1 MRLKLRINR
10 IRLSLTGVSLIGLL
24 MFSFTAIS
32 LKPASAQ
39 DSQTTP
45 DLQQL
50 NNKLEQ
56 LEKEL
61 EEVKSQM
68 RAAAAQQNPSN
79 VQTAPQ
85 DQGEAR
91 KPSAEAAPVVSIPSM
106 APVAPPPTGSVP
118 MEGEITEKKDSVD
131 FYGFVMLDSGYDF
144 GQVDPAWFDV
154 VRPTKLPSFAN
165 EFAPSGNVYAS
176 VRQTR
181 FGVKS
186 STPTKFGDLNT
197 IFEFELFGTGVDAG
211 QTTFRLRHAYGEL
224 GQFGAGQTWSPFMD
238 IGVFPNT
245 LEYWGPNGMVFFR
258 NVQIRWMPIRSKRG
272 GVTIALER
280 PGASGDQG
288 VYADRIELSN
298 IRPRFNFPDLSGNA
312 RIDRDWGYV
321 QMAGIVRKIGWV
333 DTSGNPINL
342 GGSAVGW
349 GLNLTSNLNLSK
361 KNVAKL
367 AFAYGAG
374 IENYMNDAP
383 VDVGIENN
391 PPGSRLPVKAVALP
405 VLGLVSF
412 LDHTWNEHFTSSVG
426 YSMLN
431 IENSSAQL
439 PSDFHQG
446 HYAIGNLLYHPI
458 PRVTMGGEFQFGRR
472 VNFSDGF
479 NVNDYRMQFS
489 FKFDWDKS
497 FKSPTL

>member
-1 MRLKLRINR
+1 MRSKLRANWIAVGPTALLLFT
-10 IRLSLTGVSLIGLL
+10 LSAVSIQ
-24 MFSFTAIS
+24 
-32 LKPASAQ
+32 PARAQTQ
-39 DSQTTP
+39 DSQTP
-45 DLQQL
+45 DLQEL
-50 NNKLEQ
+50 NKKLEQ

-61 EEVKSQM
+61 EEVKGQM
-68 RAAAAQQNPSN
+68 RAATAAQKPS
-79 VQTAPQ
+79 TAPQ
-85 DQGEAR
+85 N
-91 KPSAEAAPVVSIPSM
+91 PAEAKKAAAQPEPMVAVPSE
-106 APVAPPPTGSVP
+106 AIIAQPQAGTVP
-118 MEGEITEKKDSVD
+118 MEGEITEPKGSVS
-131 FYGFVMLDSGYDF
+131 FYGFAMLDSGYDF
-144 GQVDPAWFDV
+144 AQVNPNWFDV
-154 VRPTKLPSFAN
+154 VRPTQLPSFPN
-165 EFAPSGNVYAS
+165 QYAPSGNVYAG

-186 STPTKFGDLNT
+186 STPTKYGDLNT

-224 GQFGAGQTWSPFMD
+224 GQFGGGQTWSPFMD
-238 IGVFPNT
+238 IDVFPNT
-245 LEYWGPNGMVFFR
+245 VEYWGPNGMVFFR
-258 NVQIRWMPIRSKRG
+258 NVQLRWMPVRSKRG
-272 GVTIALER
+272 SVTIALER

-288 VYADRIELSN
+288 VYADRIEPAN
-298 IRPRFNFPDLSGNA
+298 IHPRFNFPDLSGNA
-312 RIDRDWGYV
+312 RIVRDWGYV

-342 GGSAVGW
+342 GGSVVGW

-383 VDVGIENN
+383 VDVSIENN

-489 FKFDWDKS
+489 FKFDWDKM
-497 FKSPTL
+497 FKTSGL

>member
-1 MRLKLRINR
+1 MRSKLRISW
-10 IRLSLTGVSLIGLL
+10 ITVSTALLLFALSAVWVQ
-24 MFSFTAIS
+24 
-32 LKPASAQ
+32 PARAQSQ
-39 DSQTTP
+39 DSKTP

-50 NNKLEQ
+50 NKKLEQ
-56 LEKEL
+56 LEREL

-68 RAAAAQQNPSN
+68 RAATAAQNPSP
-79 VQTAPQ
+79 AP
-85 DQGEAR
+85 
-91 KPSAEAAPVVSIPSM
+91 AEAKKTAVQAEPIVAVPSE
-106 APVAPPPTGSVP
+106 AVVAPPQAGTVP
-118 MEGEITEKKDSVD
+118 LEGEITEQKGSVNL
-131 FYGFVMLDSGYDF
+131 YGFLMLDSGYDF
-144 GQVDPAWFDV
+144 RQVDPNWYDV
-154 VRPTKLPSFAN
+154 VRPTKLPSFPN
-165 EFAPSGNVYAS
+165 QFAPSGNVYAG
-176 VRQTR
+176 VRQSR

-224 GQFGAGQTWSPFMD
+224 GQFGGGQTWSPFMD
-238 IGVFPNT
+238 IDVFPNT

-258 NVQIRWMPIRSKRG
+258 NVQMRWMPIRSKRG
-272 GVTIALER
+272 SVTIALER

-288 VYADRIELSN
+288 IYADRIELAN

-312 RIDRDWGYV
+312 RIVRNWGYV
-321 QMAGIVRKIGWV
+321 QMAGIVRKIGWI
-333 DTSGNPINL
+333 DTSGNAVNL
-342 GGSAVGW
+342 GGSVVGW
-349 GLNLTSNLNLSK
+349 GLNFTSNLNLSK
-361 KNVAKL
+361 NNVAKL

-374 IENYMNDAP
+374 VENYMNDAP
-383 VDVGIENN
+383 VDVGIKNN
-391 PPGSRLPVKAVALP
+391 PPGSPVPIKGVALP
-405 VLGLVSF
+405 VLGVVSF

-431 IENSSAQL
+431 IENSSAQR
-439 PSDFHQG
+439 PSDYHQG
-446 HYAIGNLLYHPI
+446 HYAVGNLLYHPI

-497 FKSPTL
+497 FKTPNL

>member
-1 MRLKLRINR
+1 MRLKLRTSW
-10 IRLSLTGVSLIGLL
+10 IRVTLASLIKVSIIVPLI
-24 MFSFTAIS
+24 FTLSA
-32 LKPASAQ
+32 KPARAQ

-50 NNKLEQ
+50 NNKLQQ
-56 LEKEL
+56 LETEL

-68 RAAAAQQNPSN
+68 RAAAAAQKPSN
-79 VQTAPQ
+79 AQAAQGQADRKTA
-85 DQGEAR
+85 
-91 KPSAEAAPVVSIPSM
+91 AES
-106 APVAPPPTGSVP
+106 APVAIPSEAPVTPPQAGTVP
-118 MEGEITEKKDSVD
+118 MEGEITERQDSVD
-131 FYGFVMLDSGYDF
+131 IYGFVMLDSGYDF
-144 GQVDPAWFDV
+144 RQVDPNWYDV

-165 EFAPSGNVYAS
+165 EFAPSGNVYAG

-186 STPTKFGDLNT
+186 STPTKYGDLNT

-224 GQFGAGQTWSPFMD
+224 GQIGAGQTWSPFMD

-245 LEYWGPNGMVFFR
+245 LEYWGPSGMVFYR
-258 NVQIRWMPIRSKRG
+258 NVQLRWMPLRG
-272 GVTIALER
+272 KKGGITIALER

-288 VYADRIELSN
+288 TYADRIELAN

-312 RIDRDWGYV
+312 RIVGDWGYF
-321 QMAGIVRKIGWV
+321 QAAGIVRKIGWV
-333 DTSGNPINL
+333 DTSGNPVNL
-342 GGSAVGW
+342 GGSVVGW
-349 GLNLTSNLNLSK
+349 GVNLTSNLNLGR

-383 VDVGIENN
+383 VDVGIAHN
-391 PPGSRLPVKAVALP
+391 PPNSPIPIKGVALP
-405 VLGLVSF
+405 VLGVVSF

-426 YSMLN
+426 YSLVD
-431 IENSSAQL
+431 IQNSNAQL

-446 HYAIGNLLYHPI
+446 DYAVGNLLYHPI
-458 PRVTMGGEFQFGRR
+458 PRVTMGAEFQFGRR

-479 NVNDYRMQFS
+479 NSNDYRMQFS

>member
-1 MRLKLRINR
+1 MQKISATALLLFAFSAIWIQSAAAQSQDQRNADIEQLKN
-10 IRLSLTGVSLIGLL
+10 
-24 MFSFTAIS
+24 
-32 LKPASAQ
+32 K
-39 DSQTTP
+39 
-45 DLQQL
+45 LQQL
-50 NNKLEQ
+50 DQ
-56 LEKEL
+56 MMT
-61 EEVKSQM
+61 EVKGEIKALEGTPVPP
-68 RAAAAQQNPSN
+68 AAPLVGQGQAEGQKTS
-79 VQTAPQ
+79 APQ
-85 DQGEAR
+85 EPMIAVPSEAIIAQ
-91 KPSAEAAPVVSIPSM
+91 PQAG
-106 APVAPPPTGSVP
+106 TVP
-118 MEGEITEKKDSVD
+118 LEGEITERQNSVS
-131 FYGFVMLDSGYDF
+131 FYGFAMLDSGYDF
-144 GQVDPAWFDV
+144 GQVNPNWFDV
-154 VRPTKLPSFAN
+154 VRPTQLPSFHN

-186 STPTKFGDLNT
+186 STPTPYGDLNT

-245 LEYWGPNGMVFFR
+245 VEYWGPNGMVFFR

-272 GVTIALER
+272 SVTLALER

-288 VYADRIELSN
+288 IYADRIELSN

-349 GLNLTSNLNLSK
+349 GFNLTSNLKLSK

-367 AFAYGAG
+367 AFVYGSG

-383 VDVGIENN
+383 VDIGIQHN
-391 PPGSRLPVKAVALP
+391 PPGSAVPIKGVTLP
-405 VLGLVSF
+405 VLGVVAF
-412 LDHTWNEHFTSSVG
+412 LDHTWNEHFTSSAG
-426 YSMLN
+426 YSLVD
-431 IENSSAQL
+431 IQNSNAQL
-439 PSDFHQG
+439 PSDYHQG
-446 HYAIGNLLYHPI
+446 DYAVGNLLYHPI
-458 PRVTMGGEFQFGRR
+458 PSVTMGGEFQFGRR
-472 VNFSDGF
+472 VNFSNGF
-479 NVNDYRMQFS
+479 NANDYRMQFS